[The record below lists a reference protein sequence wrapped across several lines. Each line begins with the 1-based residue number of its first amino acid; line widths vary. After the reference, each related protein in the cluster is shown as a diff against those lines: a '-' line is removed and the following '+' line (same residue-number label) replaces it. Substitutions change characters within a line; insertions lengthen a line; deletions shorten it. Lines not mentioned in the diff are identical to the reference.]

1 MFPQGQSPK
10 EREIKAK
17 VNKGLNQ
24 IDKLLHSKGNN
35 EKDNHWNE
43 RKHFPMMPLR
53 GLNL

>member
-10 EREIKAK
+10 ETEIKAK

-35 EKDNHWNE
+35 EK
-43 RKHFPMMPLR
+43 KQPLE
-53 GLNL
+53 